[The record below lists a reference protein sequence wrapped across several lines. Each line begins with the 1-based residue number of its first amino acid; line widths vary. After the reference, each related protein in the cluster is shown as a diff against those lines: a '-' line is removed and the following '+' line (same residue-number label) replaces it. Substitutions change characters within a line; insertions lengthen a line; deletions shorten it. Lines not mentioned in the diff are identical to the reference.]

1 MDGIQYADNPN
12 FEAWMPAYNKSL
24 DLLTQMLTKWTST
37 AGLNID
43 QEIATLKS
51 QLQAVWDK
59 G

>member
-1 MDGIQYADNPN
+1 
-12 FEAWMPAYNKSL
+12 MPAYNKSL
-24 DLLTQMLTKWTST
+24 DLLTQKLTKWTST
-37 AGLNID
+37 AGLNMD